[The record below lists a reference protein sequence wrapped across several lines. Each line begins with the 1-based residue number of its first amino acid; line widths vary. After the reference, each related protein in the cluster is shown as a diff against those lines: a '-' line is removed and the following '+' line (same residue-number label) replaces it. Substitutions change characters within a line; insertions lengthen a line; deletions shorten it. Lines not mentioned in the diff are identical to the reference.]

1 MVLSTRGGAST
12 SPQTVLY
19 VTKEIGDCNGLLAN
33 RQHESQNPNPN
44 PSLQL
49 RDPLRLTHMADW
61 HPIEQQIAS
70 AWPPDQWRNGTV
82 VVAVSGGGDSV
93 GLTRALL
100 RVRLPGTGGLVL
112 AHFNHRWRGA
122 ESDADE
128 VFVRDLAAQWG
139 LACQVGWG
147 GDETGSANG
156 SSEAA
161 AREQRYAFLRRVCHQ
176 LGARYLAMAHT
187 AQDQAE
193 TILHRIVRGTGLAGL
208 AGIPACR
215 PLSELTTIVRP
226 LLGTDR
232 GDVEAYLRA
241 LGQSFRTD
249 STNAD
254 PGFTR
259 NRIRLELLPLLR
271 ESYNSQVDQSLQR
284 LGDLARQAQ
293 QLVDAVVDT
302 HWDQAVTVR
311 GDGSVRVDCEKLRGV
326 NELLA
331 GELLRRLWRAQNW
344 PLQSMSQEKW
354 SSLAQVV
361 LGPRET
367 RQVLILPGAIRAERD
382 ARSEFLILTA
392 EHVRRHPPSA
402 WKADRP

>member
-1 MVLSTRGGAST
+1 
-12 SPQTVLY
+12 
-19 VTKEIGDCNGLLAN
+19 
-33 RQHESQNPNPN
+33 
-44 PSLQL
+44 
-49 RDPLRLTHMADW
+49 MADW

-361 LGPRET
+361 LSPRET
-367 RQVLILPGAIRAERD
+367 RQVLILPGTIRAERD